1 YTRLDCVIGSA
12 GLMRQA
18 FVQAA
23 HHARHRAAFGRL
35 LADLALESEAATR
48 LMLKLASAFDQ
59 PDDPLQRAW
68 RRIVTPAAKFWICK
82 RAIEFTGECMEVWGG
97 NGYVETGLMARLYR
111 EAPVNSIWEGSGNV
125 MCLDVLRAVGRDPEG
140 ATLLL
145 GDLRD
150 AAGGHAGLLALLDG
164 LQRDLRAA
172 PDEQEAMARRIAQ
185 RLVLAAQAAL
195 MLRHAPQD
203 VAEAFAASRLDG
215 EGGRVYGTMAAP
227 ALQQRILDRAWAGV

>member
-1 YTRLDCVIGSA
+1 MGIG
-12 GLMRQA
+12 LEL
-18 FVQAA
+18 
-23 HHARHRAAFGRL
+23 GRS
-35 LADLALESEAATR
+35 LAVDRTLVDFL
-48 LMLKLASAFDQ
+48 
-59 PDDPLQRAW
+59 
-68 RRIVTPAAKFWICK
+68 
-82 RAIEFTGECMEVWGG
+82 
-97 NGYVETGLMARLYR
+97 
-111 EAPVNSIWEGSGNV
+111 
-125 MCLDVLRAVGRDPEG
+125 GR
-140 ATLLL
+140 

-164 LQRDLRAA
+164 LQHDLRAA